1 MLQGLWDQE
10 DKLRQKA
17 VELVAQDKRLQ
28 LHLAAIECAMNLA
41 YVFRQFPTDDEDIKV
56 VQVLGMRMFNA
67 FGSST
72 KLGLSG
78 YSQNSALI
86 MRDILETVF
95 LLDLFKDDK
104 KNIEQWRLADKHER
118 MRDFRPVAVRKALDA
133 RDGFTEK
140 KRAEAYELLS
150 ELAAHPTMSSVL
162 MMRPSE
168 GGDAVI
174 GPFVETTTLEAVLA
188 ELGKLA
194 IQVGETLD
202 QFFPETWEYG
212 FEARVVFAE
221 VKREWLD
228 ECYSAPV
235 AAQT

>member
-1 MLQGLWDQE
+1 MAVAGVRARKAMTRYEIPEMLQGLWVQE
-10 DKLRQKA
+10 DTLRQK
-17 VELVAQDKRLQ
+17 VVQLVAQDTRLQ
-28 LHLAAIECAMNLA
+28 LHLVAVECAMNLA
-41 YVFRQFPTDDEDIKV
+41 YVFRQFPTDDEDIRV

-104 KNIEQWRLADKHER
+104 ENIEKWRLADKKER
-118 MRDFRPVAVRKALDA
+118 MRNFRPVAVRKALDA

-150 ELAAHPTMSSVL
+150 ELAGHPTMSSVL
-162 MMRPSE
+162 MMRPSKD
-168 GGDAVI
+168 GM
-174 GPFVETTTLEAVLA
+174 
-188 ELGKLA
+188 
-194 IQVGETLD
+194 Q
-202 QFFPETWEYG
+202 
-212 FEARVVFAE
+212 
-221 VKREWLD
+221 
-228 ECYSAPV
+228 
-235 AAQT
+235 